1 MPEPETTEKPD
12 ELEQAVDTAL
22 KAAYRDG
29 PDWMALRKA
38 VEAIKT
44 DRRRLLSESPTVLFE
59 RLQAAMERRAENA
72 ATVIDDEL
80 TRIAQATE
88 GFLGDVRSALG
99 RFRRK
104 Q

>member
-1 MPEPETTEKPD
+1 MAETETTEKPD
-12 ELEQAVDTAL
+12 ELEQAVDSAL

-29 PDWMALRKA
+29 PEWMAVRKA

-44 DRRRLLSESPTVLFE
+44 DRRRLLSESPTVLME
-59 RLQAAMERRAENA
+59 RLKVAMERSAENA

-80 TRIAQATE
+80 TRFGQATE
-88 GFLGDVRSALG
+88 AFLWDLRKGLD

-104 Q
+104 P